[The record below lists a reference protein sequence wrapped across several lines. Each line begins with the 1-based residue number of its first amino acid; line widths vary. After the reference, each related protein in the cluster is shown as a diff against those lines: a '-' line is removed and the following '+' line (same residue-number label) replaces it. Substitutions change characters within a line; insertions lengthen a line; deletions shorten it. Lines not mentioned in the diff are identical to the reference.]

1 MKLPSPLLR
10 WFEQRRASQC
20 HRQLLVISGDKSWAK
35 MAATSIIGLPEMGES
50 LWVGNAST
58 AFETL
63 EIKDFRTK
71 LGQEYDCVVIDCFS
85 GFRASAAMALSGTI
99 RAQGCMILVCPE
111 FSSWP
116 SYQDPE
122 QVHRTSFGFNNS
134 LLTSRFIQ
142 YLTSCFNKQN
152 FVSVLTEDHFSGELC
167 DYSPATEYDLYSEQK
182 RAVSAICKVAEGRN
196 KRPLLLTAD
205 RGRGKSSALGI
216 AAAKLMQTRDITI
229 WLTAPTIANV
239 DQVFSHCLQQI
250 PDAVFDKYNLSVQNS
265 VLAFKAIDQ
274 LLLTEELPEILFVDE
289 ASAIPVHV
297 LVKLS
302 HRYTRMVFSSTVHGY
317 EGSGRGFEIKFKQLL
332 LNIRPQYKS
341 LHLTQPIRWFDGD
354 VLEAFWFQT
363 LFYQSKCAALENH
376 HLDDSIQYKVISQ
389 EELLVNKNILAE
401 VFALLLD
408 AHYQTSP
415 DDLQRL
421 LDAPDIKLVAIMQ
434 RDKVLAIA
442 QILEEGGDPL
452 KVISAEI
459 AANEKRVKGHLVAQN
474 IASSYNRPE
483 FCKAKQWRISR
494 IAVHTLH
501 HSMGLGTQLLDYV
514 ESLAIQERV
523 ELLTVAFGA
532 TSPLLRFWH
541 RLGFEP
547 VKLSFKPEIS
557 SGEHS
562 CIHVKPLS
570 TALLQLNQ
578 DISTEFFNDLVFHM
592 DKDLSHLSA
601 EILLDIFIHIN
612 HKITSPDPDRLNQFI
627 AKSRNLTNCKRILV
641 FSLLSLLSNLKRLTK
656 EEQTFLASL
665 LLQNRSHKD
674 VARMYGLSGKKQI
687 EEKVR
692 GLFTRLL

>member
-1 MKLPSPLLR
+1 
-10 WFEQRRASQC
+10 
-20 HRQLLVISGDKSWAK
+20 
-35 MAATSIIGLPEMGES
+35 MAATNIIGLPEIGES
-50 LWVGNAST
+50 LWVGNTST
-58 AFETL
+58 ACETI

-99 RAQGCMILVCPE
+99 RAQGCMILVCPD
-111 FSSWP
+111 FSNWP

-122 QVHRTSFGFNNS
+122 QVNRTSYGFNNS

-142 YLTSCFNKQN
+142 YLTSCFNPKN
-152 FVSVLTEDHFSGELC
+152 FVSVLTENNFSGQLC
-167 DYSPATEYDLYSEQK
+167 YYSPATDNDIYSEQK
-182 RAVSAICKVAEGRN
+182 QAVSVIYKVAQGRN

-229 WLTAPTIANV
+229 WLTAPSIANV
-239 DQVFSHCLQQI
+239 EQVFSHCLQQI
-250 PDAVFDKYNLSVQNS
+250 PDAVFDKYNLTAQNS

-274 LLLTEELPEILFVDE
+274 LLQAEELPDILFVDE

-302 HRYTRMVFSSTVHGY
+302 HRHTRIVFSSTVHGY

-341 LHLTQPIRWFDGD
+341 LHLAQPIRWFDGD
-354 VLEAFWFQT
+354 KLETFWFET
-363 LFYQSKCAALENH
+363 LFYQSKSTPLVEP
-376 HLDDSIQYKVISQ
+376 HLDGSIQFKVISQ
-389 EELLVNKNILAE
+389 EELLANNNILAE
-401 VFALLLD
+401 VFTLLLE

-421 LDAPDIKLVAIMQ
+421 LDSPDIRLIAIMQ
-434 RDKVLAIA
+434 RDRVLAVA
-442 QILEEGGDPL
+442 QILEEGGDAL
-452 KVISAEI
+452 KLISTDI
-459 AANEKRVKGHLVAQN
+459 AANVRRVKGHLVAQN

-494 IAVHTLH
+494 IAVHTLRH
-501 HSMGLGTQLLDYV
+501 RMGLGTQLLDHI
-514 ESLAIQERV
+514 ESLALQEKV
-523 ELLTVAFGA
+523 EFLTVAFGA
-532 TSPLLRFWH
+532 SNFLLRFWH
-541 RLGFEP
+541 RQGYEP
-547 VKLSFKPEIS
+547 IKLSFKPEIS

-562 CIHVKPLS
+562 CIQVKSLS
-570 TALLQLNQ
+570 TTMVQLNQ
-578 DISTEFFNDLVFHM
+578 DISSEFFKDLVFHM

-601 EILLDIFIHIN
+601 EVLLEIFIYTN
-612 HKITSPDPDRLNQFI
+612 HKISRPAPDILNQFI
-627 AKSRNLTNCKRILV
+627 DESRNLINCKRVLV
-641 FSLLSLLSNLKRLTK
+641 FSLLSLLSNLKRLTS
-656 EEQTFLASL
+656 EEQNLLTSL

-692 GLFTRLL
+692 ALFINLLE